1 MFKKNDM
8 VEITIEDMTN
18 EGEGIG
24 HADGYTLFVKDAVI
38 GDRILARITK
48 TKKSY
53 GYARVE
59 KILEASSDRVTA
71 KCPEARRCGGCRLQE
86 LSYEKQL
93 AFKEE
98 IVRKNLGYSISI
110 FLRPPVICKW

>member
-1 MFKKNDM
+1 MKPDTLFHTVVM
-8 VEITIEDMTN
+8 TVFIPFTTVVTFVLIVFQAVETTVEIALITVEITDFTK

-53 GYARVE
+53 GYARV
-59 KILEASSDRVTA
+59 
-71 KCPEARRCGGCRLQE
+71 
-86 LSYEKQL
+86 
-93 AFKEE
+93 
-98 IVRKNLGYSISI
+98 
-110 FLRPPVICKW
+110 